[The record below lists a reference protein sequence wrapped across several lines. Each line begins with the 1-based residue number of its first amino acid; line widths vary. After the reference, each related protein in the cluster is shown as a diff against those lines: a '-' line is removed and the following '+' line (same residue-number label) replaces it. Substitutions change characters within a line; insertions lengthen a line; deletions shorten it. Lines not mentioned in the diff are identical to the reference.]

1 MKQQI
6 EILKEKID
14 MHDII
19 SFDIFDTLV
28 FRNVMKPI
36 DIYKIVEQK
45 VLDKHKIKGFSKA
58 RIDAENKARLL
69 SKKEDITLDEIY
81 KNLNKKLENNTEE
94 IKKLEMDIEEKFIVA
109 NPFMKIAY
117 EYAKEKKKK
126 IFIISDMYLPT
137 KFLEKVLKKCG
148 YTNYK
153 KLYVSGDLNKTK
165 GSGSIYNLVRE
176 ENKFKEN
183 EKWLHIGDNAL
194 SDIQSAKNKGL
205 NAYFYE
211 PPYSKVEISSKM
223 SIQESVANAIA
234 YNKTRNGLDVGTF
247 EKIGIECVSTI
258 FYGFCDWLA
267 KLTSTQDNLIFLSRD
282 GYFPLK
288 VFNLMKEKRKLDIYT
303 KYLLTSRKA
312 YQIPAYALMD
322 KKDVIEQ
329 LTLWNSQ
336 LNHKITIKDVYK
348 QVGIDA
354 KEFIKE
360 IKSFD
365 FKDENVVLDY
375 ANKDKVKKLIAL
387 TYGKIKSNLEQR
399 LELVKEYLKDE
410 EVDKFKQLNIVDIGW
425 RGSIH
430 NAMQKILPNDINGFY
445 FGTNEFVYDEIKL
458 NTFGYYFDN
467 GFPIENKQYTIDNIM
482 MFELIFNSPEQSL
495 LRFERNK
502 DGKVVPVFSDKKNT
516 YGNKL
521 EIMQNSALETIKEF
535 LEYDEFI
542 RDISCKACM
551 KNYIDFI
558 NKKEYEHRV
567 AFSEF
572 TNEIGMDD
580 AEYGYVLEV
589 TKDEFLEDP
598 NKVMEKSKFS
608 LWKDTFIIKGIKT
621 KEEFRKFLKDNNIK
635 EKKHVN
641 NLMHT
646 VNYVYMFT
654 KIPSY
659 VCRKTKGIIR
669 KIATKNAENFNKSG
683 EK

>member
-6 EILKEKID
+6 DILKEKID
-14 MHDII
+14 KHDII

-28 FRNVMKPI
+28 FRNVMKPK
-36 DIYKIVEQK
+36 DIFRIMEQK
-45 VLDKHKIKGFSKA
+45 ILEKYKIKGFAKL

-69 SKKEDITLDEIY
+69 SKNEDITLDEIY
-81 KNLNKKLENNTEE
+81 DNLKKKLNADTEK
-94 IKKLEMDIEEKFIVA
+94 IRKLELEIEEKFIVP
-109 NPFMKIAY
+109 NSFMKKAY
-117 EYAKEKKKK
+117 EYALEKGKT
-126 IFIISDMYLPT
+126 IYIISDMYLPT
-137 KFLEKVLKKCG
+137 KFLEKILKKCE
-148 YTNYK
+148 YTGYK
-153 KLYVSGDLNKTK
+153 KLYVSGDVNKTK
-165 GSGSIYNLVRE
+165 GSGSIYTLVRE
-176 ENKFKEN
+176 ENKISKSK
-183 EKWLHIGDNAL
+183 KWLHIGDNAI

-211 PPYSKVEISSKM
+211 PPYTKVEVQGKM
-223 SIQESVANAIA
+223 SIQESVMNAIQ
-234 YNKTRNGLDVGTF
+234 YNKTRNGIEIGTF
-247 EKIGIECVSTI
+247 EKIGSECVSSI
-258 FYGFCDWLA
+258 FYGFCDWLS
-267 KLTSTQDNLIFLSRD
+267 KLTATQDNLVFLSRD

-288 VFNLMKEKRKLDIYT
+288 VFNLMKEKRNLDIYT

-360 IKSFD
+360 IQSFD
-365 FKDENVVLDY
+365 FEDENVVLDY
-375 ANKDKVKKLIAL
+375 ANRERVKKLVAL

-399 LELVKEYLKDE
+399 LELVKEYLKNE
-410 EVDKFKQLNIVDIGW
+410 GVDKFEQLNIVDIGW

-445 FGTNEFVYDEIKL
+445 FGTNEFVYDAIKL

-495 LRFERNK
+495 LRFKK
-502 DGKVVPVFSDKKNT
+502 DEKGNVVPVFSDKKNT
-516 YGNKL
+516 YGDKL
-521 EIMQNSALETIKEF
+521 DIMQNAALETIKEF
-535 LEYDEFI
+535 LEYDEYI
-542 RDISCKACM
+542 KGISCKSCM

-558 NKKEYEHRV
+558 NQKEYEHRV

-589 TKDEFLEDP
+589 SKNEFLENP
-598 NKVMEKSKFS
+598 KKVMEKSKYS

-621 KEEFRKFLKDNNIK
+621 KKEFDKFLKDNNIK
-635 EKKHVN
+635 EKKHEN

-646 VNYVYMFT
+646 VNYVYMVT
-654 KIPSY
+654 KVPSY
-659 VCRKTKGIIR
+659 ICRKAKGIVK
-669 KIATKNAENFNKSG
+669 KIAIKNAENFNKSG
-683 EK
+683 DN